1 MDDIT
6 KCSGE
11 GCPLRHECHRFT
23 KIDYYSKETFFLKVP
38 FNHKLETCQYI
49 WNDNAEELWKGIQRL
64 TKPTN

>member
-6 KCSGE
+6 KCTGE

-23 KIDYYSKETFFLKVP
+23 RIDYYSRQSFFVEVP
-38 FNHKLETCQYI
+38 FDHKLETCEYI
-49 WNDNAEELWKGIQRL
+49 WNENSEWLYKELQRL